1 MHGELRENVPL
12 APHTTIGLG
21 GSARYFWECRSESEL
36 REALQLGATRRLPIQ
51 VLAGGSNM
59 IFSDA
64 GYSGLV
70 VKIGLQGAA
79 FQDADDAVLVQ
90 VAAGADWDALVREAV
105 DRGLAGIECLSGIP
119 GTVGATPVQNVGA
132 YGQEIAETLV
142 SVACLDRASLE
153 RRQFRADECRF
164 AYRQSRFKREDRDRY
179 IILEVT
185 LRLRK
190 QARPLLRYAELAEEV
205 RRTAPIDALAPAAAL
220 GAVRDAVLALRRRK
234 SMVLTVGDPN
244 ARSVGSFFLNPILG
258 PGALEA
264 LRRRLGTMDGPV
276 PTFPADGAGGVGG
289 VGGVKVPAAWLV
301 ERAGFA
307 KGYRRGGVGISSNH
321 ALALVNHGGTTAELL
336 ALAESIERVVYDRF
350 GIRLEREPVVVS
362 E

>member
-1 MHGELRENVPL
+1 VLQRLLDVTADVQAVMVEPIPAGLR
-12 APHTTIGLG
+12 
-21 GSARYFWECRSESEL
+21 
-36 REALQLGATRRLPIQ
+36 
-51 VLAGGSNM
+51 
-59 IFSDA
+59 
-64 GYSGLV
+64 
-70 VKIGLQGAA
+70 
-79 FQDADDAVLVQ
+79 VQ

-142 SVACLDRASLE
+142 SIACLDRASLE
-153 RRQFRADECRF
+153 RRPFRADECGF

-220 GAVRDAVLALRRRK
+220 GAVRNAVLALRRRK

-289 VGGVKVPAAWLV
+289 VVSPPPPVVP
-301 ERAGFA
+301 
-307 KGYRRGGVGISSNH
+307 KTSYSSSEYPWVASARH
-321 ALALVNHGGTTAELL
+321 
-336 ALAESIERVVYDRF
+336 
-350 GIRLEREPVVVS
+350 RLEPKTRT
-362 E
+362 

>member
-1 MHGELRENVPL
+1 M
-12 APHTTIGLG
+12 
-21 GSARYFWECRSESEL
+21 
-36 REALQLGATRRLPIQ
+36 
-51 VLAGGSNM
+51 LAGGSNI
-59 IFSDA
+59 IFPDA
-64 GYSGLV
+64 GYPGLV
-70 VKIGLQGAA
+70 VKIGIQGAA
-79 FQDADDAVLVQ
+79 FRDAGDAVLVQ

-119 GTVGATPVQNVGA
+119 GTAGATPVQNVGA

-142 SVACLDRASLE
+142 SVACLDRANLE

-179 IILEVT
+179 IIVEVT

-220 GAVRDAVLALRRRK
+220 GTVRDAVLALRRRK

-289 VGGVKVPAAWLV
+289 VKVPAAWLV

-307 KGYRRGGVGISSNH
+307 KGYRRAGVGISSNH
-321 ALALVNHGGTTAELL
+321 ALALVNHGGTTGELL
-336 ALAESIERVVYDRF
+336 ALAESIERGVYDRF

>member
-1 MHGELRENVPL
+1 MHGKLCENVPL

-21 GSARYFWECRSESEL
+21 GDARYFWDCSSESDL
-36 REALQLGATRRLPIQ
+36 REALQFGAARQLPVQ
-51 VLAGGSNM
+51 VLAGGSNI

-70 VKIGLQGAA
+70 VKVGLQGTT
-79 FQDADDAVLVQ
+79 FQDAGDAVLVRA
-90 VAAGADWDALVREAV
+90 AAGADWDALVREAV

-119 GTVGATPVQNVGA
+119 GTVGGTPVQNVGA

-153 RRQFRADECRF
+153 RREFRADECGF

-185 LRLRK
+185 LRLQK
-190 QARPLLRYAELAEEV
+190 QGRPSLRYAEVAQEV

-234 SMVLTVGDPN
+234 SMVLAADDPN
-244 ARSVGSFFLNPILG
+244 SRSVGSFFVNPVLP
-258 PGALEA
+258 PGAFEA
-264 LRRRLGTMDGPV
+264 LRARLGPAAGPI
-276 PTFPADGAGGVGG
+276 PTFAAD
-289 VGGVKVPAAWLV
+289 GGVKLPAAWLV

-307 KGYRRGGVGISSNH
+307 KGYRRGGVGISGNH

-336 ALAESIERVVYDRF
+336 ALATSIERTVYDRF
-350 GIRLEREPVVVS
+350 GIRLEREPVVVG
-362 E
+362 